1 MFWVKSRRKVF
12 YNGIERQ
19 EEAVTK
25 QRRDSMEWQLLY
37 AKKQRKISKN
47 TQRLKRKIKKIEIFY
62 KNFLICPTFCPTLNI
77 LVQQSHQSS
86 VARATIPAVQSQQ
99 KFYAAK
105 GSLHEQAYDRL
116 LCLGKHACKEWGLL
130 CREYIC
136 CGGSCQEHRGIIFLL
151 AILDGSLFQE
161 GWLQNTGQVA
171 PKSQEYSHM
180 GVYNI
185 DNVFL

>member
-1 MFWVKSRRKVF
+1 M
-12 YNGIERQ
+12 
-19 EEAVTK
+19 
-25 QRRDSMEWQLLY
+25 
-37 AKKQRKISKN
+37 
-47 TQRLKRKIKKIEIFY
+47 
-62 KNFLICPTFCPTLNI
+62 NI

-171 PKSQEYSHM
+171 PKSQEYSLKTQISLLLLFILFISPPNL
-180 GVYNI
+180 YLFFNFK
-185 DNVFL
+185 NLFYLFK